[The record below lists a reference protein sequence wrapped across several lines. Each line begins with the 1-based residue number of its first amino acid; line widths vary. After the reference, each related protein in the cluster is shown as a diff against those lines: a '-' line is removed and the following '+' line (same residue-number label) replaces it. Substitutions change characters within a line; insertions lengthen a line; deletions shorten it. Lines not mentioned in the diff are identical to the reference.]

1 MSQLL
6 ANRNTLQMLQGIEN
20 YTEWNFWVFEKPLTQ
35 LDEESEDIWLERLL
49 HTAMAIE
56 EQVEFI
62 EHESYLDV
70 SQQRKDIARL
80 TKRLKAMGK
89 FVGFIPTIRG
99 IEDPNYLNCKKN
111 NKSDKEHQ
119 PAMRTKQSKF
129 KQYLQ
134 LRIEANIKTSI
145 GDIWG
150 ELHKSQNEILE
161 ELIEVIDVSGK
172 DADAVV
178 RWVDDSTGK
187 EGRMLTRKSVSK
199 AMSEIRTLHKIKNL
213 N

>member
-1 MSQLL
+1 
-6 ANRNTLQMLQGIEN
+6 
-20 YTEWNFWVFEKPLTQ
+20 
-35 LDEESEDIWLERLL
+35 
-49 HTAMAIE
+49 MAIE
-56 EQVEFI
+56 EQIEFI
-62 EHESYLDV
+62 EHESYLDI

-80 TKRLKAMGK
+80 TKRLKAMEK
-89 FVGFIPTIRG
+89 IVGFIPTIRG
-99 IEDPNYLNCKKN
+99 IEDPNYLNYENGDKSNKK
-111 NKSDKEHQ
+111 HQ
-119 PAMRTKQSKF
+119 VAMPKKQSKF

-187 EGRMLTRKSVSK
+187 EGRSLTRKSVSK
-199 AMSEIRTLHKIKNL
+199 AMSEIRTLHRIKNL

>member
-1 MSQLL
+1 MPNLI
-6 ANRNTLQMLQGIEN
+6 ANRNTLQMLQGVEN
-20 YTEWNFWVFEKPLTQ
+20 YTEWMYWVFDKPFTQ
-35 LDEESEDIWLERLL
+35 LNEESEDIWLERLL

-56 EQVEFI
+56 EQIEFI

-99 IEDPNYLNCKKN
+99 IEDPNYLNYKKN
-111 NKSDKEHQ
+111 NKPDKEHQ

-134 LRIEANIKTSI
+134 LRIEADIKASI
-145 GDIWG
+145 GDIWN
-150 ELHKSQNEILE
+150 ELHKSQNETLE
-161 ELIEVIDVSGK
+161 ELIEVLDVSGK
-172 DADAVV
+172 DANAVV
-178 RWVDDSTGK
+178 KWIDDSTGK
-187 EGRMLTRKSVSK
+187 EGRSLTRKSVSK
-199 AMSEIRTLHKIKNL
+199 AMSEIRTLYKIENL